1 MVSTMT
7 IDDLKRLW
15 LATMFLY
22 MASGFT
28 FPIFPL
34 YMAYRGLSPFEVG
47 MAASV
52 ATLVSIMPVAVI
64 GRVSDVVNRE
74 KLQGALGVTLA
85 ALILAY
91 IHANSFSHFLVLH
104 PAYVTI
110 VYAYMTLSGA
120 IAMDYIVTRR
130 GTSFGRFRTSGAIGW
145 IFGTLLGGWTVDNLG
160 FTYVFML
167 SSAFFIISAS
177 LFGLGGLKGKTKR
190 KDREKSIAYHM
201 KAFRKVLF
209 NKAAYTLYASVF
221 IAWLTTP
228 AYYTFLP
235 LYMTKELDTSR
246 FLSSIA
252 FTVTPFAEV
261 PAMIYFGSLSDK
273 IGRKKVIA
281 LCLAAYPIRYILT
294 VTAGAAGEPWLVVA
308 AQLLHGL
315 TFGGLYVVSVA
326 YLSEAVNPDLKGL
339 ALSLYTIFSNIG
351 SFIGNYTLGYIVD
364 SYGFTLMYYTAA
376 LISSLSIPTL
386 AILSKKH

>member
-1 MVSTMT
+1 MAVSN
-7 IDDLKRLW
+7 LRRLW

-22 MASGFT
+22 TASGFA

-34 YMAYRGLSPFEVG
+34 YMTYRGLSPFEVG
-47 MAASV
+47 LVASA
-52 ATLVSIMPVAVI
+52 ATLVSIIPVAVI

-85 ALILAY
+85 ALILTY
-91 IHANSFSHFLVLH
+91 IHANSFSQFLVLH
-104 PAYVTI
+104 PAYTTI

-120 IAMDYIVTRR
+120 IAMDYIVTQR
-130 GTSFGRFRTSGAIGW
+130 GTSFGRFRTSGAVGW
-145 IFGTLLGGWTVDNLG
+145 TFGTFLGGWTVDNLG

-177 LFGLGGLKGKTKR
+177 LFGLGGLKGSTKR
-190 KDREKSIAYHM
+190 RERDNSISYHM
-201 KAFRKVLF
+201 EAFRKVLF
-209 NKAAYTLYASVF
+209 NRAAYTLYASVF

-235 LYMTKELDTSR
+235 LYMTKELGTSR

-294 VTAGAAGEPWLVVA
+294 VAAGSAGEPWLVIA

-326 YLSEAVNPDLKGL
+326 YLSEAVDPDLKGL

-351 SFIGNYTLGYIVD
+351 SFIGNYMLGYIVE
-364 SYGFTLMYYTAA
+364 SHGFTLMYYTAV

>member
-34 YMAYRGLSPFEVG
+34 YMTYRGLRPFEVG
-47 MAASV
+47 LAASV

-64 GRVSDVVNRE
+64 GRISDVVNRE
-74 KLQGALGVTLA
+74 KLQGILGVTLA

-91 IHANSFSHFLVLH
+91 IHAKTFLQFLALH
-104 PAYVTI
+104 PAYITI

-160 FTYVFML
+160 FTHVIML
-167 SSAFFIISAS
+167 SSAFFIISAL
-177 LFGLGGLKGKTKR
+177 LFGLGGLKSEAKR
-190 KDREKSIAYHM
+190 REKEKSVTYHVE
-201 KAFRKVLF
+201 AFRKVLF
-209 NKAAYTLYASVF
+209 NRAAYTLYASVF
-221 IAWLTTP
+221 VAWLTTP

-235 LYMTKELDTSR
+235 LYMTKELGTTR

-261 PAMIYFGSLSDK
+261 PAMVYFGSLSDK
-273 IGRKKVIA
+273 TGRRKVIA
-281 LCLAAYPIRYILT
+281 LCLAAFPIRYILT
-294 VTAGAAGEPWLVVA
+294 VTAGLAGEPWLVVA

-326 YLSEAVNPDLKGL
+326 YLSEAVDPDLKGL

-364 SYGFTLMYYTAA
+364 GYGFTLMYYVAA

-386 AILSKKH
+386 VILSKKH